1 MTPWTVAHQVPL
13 VMTQARILEW
23 VAISSPEPLTL
34 KKKKKQYSCFLGA
47 VGYFRLIL
55 IFLFHFPARRTIYPL
70 GNPISFFYLTKVLE
84 SWAWEDAYEKWAKVF
99 KASA

>member
-34 KKKKKQYSCFLGA
+34 KKKKT
-47 VGYFRLIL
+47 
-55 IFLFHFPARRTIYPL
+55 IFLLSGGSRIFQAHSDLSFSFP
-70 GNPISFFYLTKVLE
+70 STKNHL
-84 SWAWEDAYEKWAKVF
+84 SSGQSYFIFLLDK
-99 KASA
+99 SIRIMGMGGCI